1 MWFEG
6 LDVGMEVP
14 EGFGF
19 IRESLEPSS
28 LVERRAW
35 ILIGV
40 LLIALNLRLAIG
52 SVLPV
57 LETIRTDLGLG
68 HAGVSFLVTVPVV
81 CMGIFALLAAP
92 LSDRLGR
99 GRVILWAVVLVGLA
113 TTARLWGM
121 NTLVLF
127 GSTILVGIGIAI
139 SQTLLP
145 SVVSEFFEDRAATV
159 TGLYTAFVIAG
170 AGLASFTTVEL
181 TNIFGD
187 WPASLAAWGMMALPA
202 LFVWQPVVSRTS
214 IPAQPDSI
222 ASPIELPWKSRW
234 AWFLSLYYGVAAAL
248 FFASLTWLAP
258 RYTELGWNISQTGFL
273 VTVLI
278 AAQLVGALAIS
289 AVGDFTTDRRPW
301 FALCWGCLVIGF
313 GAIGLHPLSL
323 PWIWTTLLG
332 FGDGGLFAL
341 VLTLPVDYSSSPEA
355 TDRLSSLV
363 LCGGYTVG
371 AFGPPATGW
380 LRGLTGAYSMP
391 FLMLA
396 GLSLVMIFVA
406 VLLRPDAE
414 LEVG

>member
-1 MWFEG
+1 MGILDGFESI
-6 LDVGMEVP
+6 L
-14 EGFGF
+14 
-19 IRESLEPSS
+19 ESTEPSS
-28 LVERRAW
+28 VVDRRTW
-35 ILIGV
+35 ILMGV

-68 HAGVSFLVTVPVV
+68 HAEVSFLVTVPAL
-81 CMGIFALLAAP
+81 CMGLFALLAAP
-92 LSDRLGR
+92 LSERLGR
-99 GRVILWAVVLVGLA
+99 GRVILWAVFIVGIA
-113 TTARLWGM
+113 TAARIWGM
-121 NTLVLF
+121 NPLVLF

-187 WPASLAAWGMMALPA
+187 WPASLAAWGMMAMPA

-222 ASPIELPWKSRW
+222 APPMEIPWKSLW
-234 AWFLSLYYGVAAAL
+234 AWFLSTYYGVAAAL
-248 FFASLTWLAP
+248 FFASVTWLAP
-258 RYTELGWNISQTGFL
+258 RHAELGWNINQTGLL

-278 AAQLVGALAIS
+278 GAQLVGALTIS
-289 AVGDFTTDRRPW
+289 AVGDYTTDRRPW
-301 FALCWGCLVIGF
+301 FALCWGGLVIGF
-313 GAIGLHPLSL
+313 GAIGLYPLSH
-323 PWIWTTLLG
+323 PWIWTIFLG

-363 LCGGYTVG
+363 LFGGYIIG
-371 AFGPPATGW
+371 AIGPPATGW
-380 LRGLTGAYSMP
+380 MRGLTGAYMLP
-391 FLMLA
+391 FLILA
-396 GLSLVMIFVA
+396 GVSLSMILVG
-406 VLLRPDAE
+406 VLLRPDADLE
-414 LEVG
+414 LE